1 MVELLQET
9 FLLGTIYNS
18 VMYYYKEPKF
28 LHDKEFEDDY
38 DDDENEILLC
48 VTDSV
53 DAISTTQIL
62 IVQEIVN
69 GFWYA
74 LKTVAY
80 KWILKCSLFHSI
92 ENEHDYFNNQKVGL

>member
-18 VMYYYKEPKF
+18 VMYYYEEPKF

-69 GFWYA
+69 GF
-74 LKTVAY
+74 
-80 KWILKCSLFHSI
+80 
-92 ENEHDYFNNQKVGL
+92 

>member
-1 MVELLQET
+1 
-9 FLLGTIYNS
+9 
-18 VMYYYKEPKF
+18 MYYYEEPKF

-80 KWILKCSLFHSI
+80 KWILKCSLFPSI
-92 ENEHDYFNNQKVGL
+92 ENEHDFLITKKWG

>member
-1 MVELLQET
+1 MVVVALLVVELLQET

-18 VMYYYKEPKF
+18 VMYYYEEPKF

-38 DDDENEILLC
+38 NDDENEILLC

-53 DAISTTQIL
+53 EAISTTQIL

-69 GFWYA
+69 GF
-74 LKTVAY
+74 
-80 KWILKCSLFHSI
+80 
-92 ENEHDYFNNQKVGL
+92 

>member
-1 MVELLQET
+1 
-9 FLLGTIYNS
+9 
-18 VMYYYKEPKF
+18 MYYYEEPKF

-80 KWILKCSLFHSI
+80 KWILKCSLFPSI
-92 ENEHDYFNNQKVGL
+92 ENEHDFFNIQKVGLTTK

>member
-1 MVELLQET
+1 
-9 FLLGTIYNS
+9 
-18 VMYYYKEPKF
+18 MYYYKEPKF

-38 DDDENEILLC
+38 NDDENEILLC

-80 KWILKCSLFHSI
+80 KWILKCSLFPSI
-92 ENEHDYFNNQKVGL
+92 ENEHDFLITKKWG

>member
-1 MVELLQET
+1 
-9 FLLGTIYNS
+9 
-18 VMYYYKEPKF
+18 MYYYKEPKF

-80 KWILKCSLFHSI
+80 KWILKCSLFQSSI
-92 ENEHDYFNNQKVGL
+92 ENEHDFLITKKWG

>member
-1 MVELLQET
+1 MVVVLAWLLLGRMVELLQET

-18 VMYYYKEPKF
+18 VMYYYEEPKF

-38 DDDENEILLC
+38 DDDDENEILLC

-69 GFWYA
+69 GF
-74 LKTVAY
+74 
-80 KWILKCSLFHSI
+80 
-92 ENEHDYFNNQKVGL
+92 